1 MTVSDDGKLARADK
15 GQGVGAGDDNWL
27 WMSAVCYL
35 YGLNIHMSQR
45 VPVGLI
51 NTNWG
56 GTCACSGLSMLTDLL
71 CSYSHWARFPLAN
84 PTLSHARSPIS

>member
-1 MTVSDDGKLARADK
+1 MTSRLLLFCSPPNRTVSDDGKLVRAGGSR

-35 YGLNIHMSQR
+35 YGLNIHTSQR

-56 GTCACSGLSMLTDLL
+56 GTLTMRADTAGFICLYKN
-71 CSYSHWARFPLAN
+71 CGRGQ
-84 PTLSHARSPIS
+84 